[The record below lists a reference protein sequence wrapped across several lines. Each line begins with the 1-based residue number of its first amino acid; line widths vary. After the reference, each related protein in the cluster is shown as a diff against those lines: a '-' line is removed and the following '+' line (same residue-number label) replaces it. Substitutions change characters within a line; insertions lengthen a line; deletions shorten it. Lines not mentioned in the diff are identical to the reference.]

1 MNHSWKC
8 PSENWPAP
16 ILFLGVIVRMTR
28 HKSLLRSKIRQ
39 LLKENS
45 QFKKSNFELENHL
58 PSIADPIKMRH
69 HLNITIP
76 MGSWST
82 CSTTRCIRLALTVQ
96 DFGLESRGS
105 SWSIMMSWFKS
116 GFWLGSSG
124 SSTWISSFRLKTLPT
139 KLAVVWAM
147 IYTDTLTKREPSHL
161 WIWAGR
167 VCCCCWPSIL
177 PGQPAGSTSGN
188 LFCYRRSRTS
198 LTTESIVVVAA
209 QREKYLDMQ
218 GFCTTTRIAARS
230 GSMCTQRL
238 YHHMLDFIPSSAL
251 SSFSPLSNSLS
262 LCVLTASVETTT
274 LVIRHGLLSLP

>member
-1 MNHSWKC
+1 MTLGVRASNRSRTFALGTFLWLFFRNSLMNHSWKC

-16 ILFLGVIVRMTR
+16 VLFLGVIVRMTR

-105 SWSIMMSWFKS
+105 SWSIMMS
-116 GFWLGSSG
+116 
-124 SSTWISSFRLKTLPT
+124 
-139 KLAVVWAM
+139 
-147 IYTDTLTKREPSHL
+147 
-161 WIWAGR
+161 
-167 VCCCCWPSIL
+167 
-177 PGQPAGSTSGN
+177 
-188 LFCYRRSRTS
+188 
-198 LTTESIVVVAA
+198 
-209 QREKYLDMQ
+209 
-218 GFCTTTRIAARS
+218 
-230 GSMCTQRL
+230 
-238 YHHMLDFIPSSAL
+238 
-251 SSFSPLSNSLS
+251 
-262 LCVLTASVETTT
+262 
-274 LVIRHGLLSLP
+274 